1 MGTFT
6 IPTDFVNNV
15 LQNGVTKFSVGLEV
29 TRLINSIMKTWKLFI
44 RESDEYKNEFHI
56 SKSRGWNPLP
66 VYKRRLNCIE
76 ESFYFHPN
84 SFESRISKGIFFSRY
99 NHFLMDLRSLHKI
112 SVDASLKISELLDKR
127 LPGRYIMKRIK
138 ECHTKTKA
146 YHTLCLKYYSQPII
160 NNNEVVIDEPHFVGN
175 AWSFVY
181 KETAPGLRFGLES
194 EKKYNFESGIITD
207 FQPDKNYIWPESD
220 VLFFPGAKL
229 EKLTHKNIKMACPS
243 VVSAETQYFE
253 LIFSAQTSLPVDIIN
268 KYIKER

>member
-1 MGTFT
+1 METFT

-56 SKSRGWNPLP
+56 SKSRGWNPQP
-66 VYKRRLNCIE
+66 EYKKELNINRGT
-76 ESFYFHPN
+76 FYFHPDFID
-84 SFESRISKGIFFSRY
+84 SLASKKVDFSRY
-99 NHFLMDLRSLHKI
+99 KQFLSDLKSLHQI
-112 SVDASLKISELLDKR
+112 SVDASLEIANLLDKR
-127 LPGRYIMKRIK
+127 LPGRFIMKRIK

-146 YHTLCLKYYSQPII
+146 YHTMRLMYYSHPII
-160 NNNEVVIDEPHFVGN
+160 NNEEVVIDEPQFVGN
-175 AWSFVY
+175 AWSFIY
-181 KETAPGLRFGLES
+181 KAPGLRFGLES

-207 FQPDKNYIWPESD
+207 FQLNKNYIWPEND

-229 EKLTHKNIKMACPS
+229 EKLTHRNIEMACPS